1 MEKERKE
8 QLDAARDELRKARS
22 HVRAV
27 LFSENDEYIGMTEAE
42 KESAAGRRAADVIDM
57 LDDALDEIECLIDT
71 LQECEKEKEAAVL

>member
-1 MEKERKE
+1 MNKERRKR
-8 QLDAARDELRKARS
+8 LAAARDELRKARS

-42 KESAAGRRAADVIDM
+42 KESAAGQRTADVIDM
-57 LDDALDEIECLIDT
+57 LDDALDEIGCLIDT